1 MLIVGNHHL
10 FTDAECKHINAVNGK
25 ISTMAGEIQLNL
37 TSGSTYYVSITNKGL
52 NDMQLKNL
60 TEKEAE
66 KLLKNK
72 KYVALPEYIE
82 Q

>member
-1 MLIVGNHHL
+1 
-10 FTDAECKHINAVNGK
+10 
-25 ISTMAGEIQLNL
+25 
-37 TSGSTYYVSITNKGL
+37 
-52 NDMQLKNL
+52 MQLKNL

>member
-1 MLIVGNHHL
+1 
-10 FTDAECKHINAVNGK
+10 
-25 ISTMAGEIQLNL
+25 MAGEIQLNL

-82 Q
+82 QFFLPANKQRTRKIH